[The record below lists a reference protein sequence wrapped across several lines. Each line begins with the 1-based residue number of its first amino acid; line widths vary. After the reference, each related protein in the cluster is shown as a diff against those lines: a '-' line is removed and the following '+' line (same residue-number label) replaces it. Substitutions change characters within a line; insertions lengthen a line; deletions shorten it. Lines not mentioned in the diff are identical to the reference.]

1 MRRRSNG
8 ILVGSTA
15 ATASAEK
22 RKSKPFTLSRNV
34 VYISEPN
41 LSASS
46 EKFLSTTSVRR
57 ASAPVVGTKII
68 EEKETSTRRASS
80 STQIKEMKKPR
91 PALDTSAFDR
101 EQKRYSLV
109 EAFPSKH
116 VNRVNNSGKY
126 SSSSLQKWS
135 LGREKRAQLLQKLSR
150 PATTNSVPTTISP
163 ENAYSPGPE
172 RERADSVSESLKK
185 PTIESTL
192 GDVVI
197 EERPKSQISRSS
209 SLQKSS
215 SQKSISSTS
224 SFQSAL
230 ASKPSRLPVS
240 MSLLRKSATTS
251 SSSIATEES
260 LFVRKD
266 PLLIYGQLPVR
277 YF

>member
-1 MRRRSNG
+1 MRRRSTG

-22 RKSKPFTLSRNV
+22 RKSKPFVLSRNV

-46 EKFLSTTSVRR
+46 EKCLATTSVRR
-57 ASAPVVGTKII
+57 ASAPVLGTTKII
-68 EEKETSTRRASS
+68 EEKESSTRRASS
-80 STQIKEMKKPR
+80 STQIKEMQKPR
-91 PALDTSAFDR
+91 PVLDTSAFDR
-101 EQKRYSLV
+101 EQRRYSNLV
-109 EAFPSKH
+109 DAFPSKPI
-116 VNRVNNSGKY
+116 NRVTNSGKY
-126 SSSSLQKWS
+126 SNPSLQKWS
-135 LGREKRAQLLQKLSR
+135 LDREKRAQLLQKLSR
-150 PATTNSVPTTISP
+150 PATSNSVPTTTSP
-163 ENAYSPGPE
+163 EKETSFCTSPE
-172 RERADSVSESLKK
+172 RERSDSESESLK
-185 PTIESTL
+185 TL
-192 GDVVI
+192 DADIVI

-224 SFQSAL
+224 SFQSAP

-251 SSSIATEES
+251 SSTIATEES